1 MSTPERRRV
10 AILGGGAGA
19 MTGAYYLSCT
29 PERRARFDVTVYQM
43 GWRLGGKGANGRR
56 ADAADR
62 IEEHG
67 LHVWGGFYY
76 NAFRTMRACYQSL
89 GRPAGAPLATVT
101 DAFLP
106 APNVVWEEYVNGAW
120 RNWPVAVP
128 AIGGLPGED
137 GELPTPAAFFQMLI
151 GFVRDVIVTF
161 PHDAI
166 RNRAAAP
173 DESILSRVRHL
184 FGGIELPAAQAVDGS
199 ARSLIH
205 AAYALADAIRNGEA
219 PEGHQTVLT
228 LIEECWRWFASE
240 VMSEIAANDEARRL
254 YILADLAVA
263 MATGMVR
270 DHVLTRGF
278 TSIDDQDFAEWLTA
292 HGASTLAQRSA
303 PLRGFYDYFFA
314 YDQGDPAKPRMS
326 AAMGLYHLLRLV
338 FTYKQSLFF
347 KMASGMGDTVFG
359 PLFEV
364 CRRNGVRFEFFHEVR
379 ELTPDAS
386 ANRITAIH
394 LIRQVE
400 TKADYMPLRDVA
412 GLPSWPSE
420 PLYDQIRDD
429 QAARLRESGVD
440 LEDPWSGWDGG
451 VDVKLLEGRDF
462 DLVVLGIPVGA
473 HRMICRGLID
483 RLPEWRQMTEALQT
497 IQTGTLQ
504 LWWTRPMSRLGDTGK
519 MATGTA
525 YGQPLESWSDMS
537 HVLPLERWPGPER
550 PETVVYF
557 CGPMLTP
564 AVTPSSP
571 DPAFGAAQKAAAR
584 VTALRWCRQNLP
596 HLYPGAMAG
605 ADLDWNA
612 LAVVNGSAG
621 EARFDAQY
629 IRANYTPSERY
640 VLDLPGT
647 SQYRLDADGSGFD
660 NLLLAGDWV
669 FTGLGGAVESA
680 VIAGMQAAE
689 ALIGEPL
696 GIVGALVNPWSR
708 LPRFA
713 THR

>member
-1 MSTPERRRV
+1 VSAPGRQRV

-19 MTGAYYLSCT
+19 MTAAYYLSCT

-89 GRPAGAPLATVT
+89 GRTAGAPLATV
-101 DAFLP
+101 DEAFLP

-120 RNWPVAVP
+120 HNWPVVVP
-128 AIGGLPGED
+128 KIPGVPGED
-137 GELPTPAAFFQMLI
+137 GELPAPAAYFQMLV

-161 PHDAI
+161 PHEAI

-173 DESILSRVRHL
+173 NASIVSRIGHLLSGAEHL
-184 FGGIELPAAQAVDGS
+184 ATVSVDGSIRSLMHAAHALAGAVDGD
-199 ARSLIH
+199 
-205 AAYALADAIRNGEA
+205 AAAGNHETALA
-219 PEGHQTVLT
+219 
-228 LIEECWRWFASE
+228 LIEECWRWFDSE
-240 VMSEIAANDEARRL
+240 AMSAITAHDESRRL
-254 YILADLAVA
+254 YILADLAAA
-263 MATGMVR
+263 MAKGIVR
-270 DHVLTRGF
+270 DRIITRGF
-278 TSIDDQDFAEWLTA
+278 TVVDDQDFAAWLKT
-292 HGASTLAQRSA
+292 HGASTLALQSA

-314 YDQGDPAKPRMS
+314 YDHGDPAQPRMS

-386 ANRITAIH
+386 ANRIAAIR
-394 LIRQVE
+394 LARQVE
-400 TKADYMPLRDVA
+400 TKGGYAPLRNVA

-420 PLYDQIRDD
+420 PLYDQIQDD
-429 QAARLRESGVD
+429 QAARLRASGAD

-451 VDVKLLEGRDF
+451 VDIELREGRDF
-462 DLVVLGIPVGA
+462 DVVVLGIPVGA
-473 HRMICRGLID
+473 HRMICPGLIE

-497 IQTGTLQ
+497 IQTGALQ
-504 LWWTRPMSRLGDTGK
+504 LWWTRPMSQLGDTGK

-537 HVLPLERWPGPER
+537 HVLPLERWPGPDQ
-550 PETVVYF
+550 PKAVVYF

-564 AVTPSSP
+564 PVTPSGT
-571 DPAFGAAQKAAAR
+571 DPAFGASQKAAAR
-584 VTALRWCRQNLP
+584 VTALKWCRANLP

-612 LAVVNGSAG
+612 LAVANGSVG

-629 IRANYTPSERY
+629 VRANYTPSERY

-647 SQYRLDADGSGFD
+647 SQYRLEADRSGFD

-680 VIAGMQAAE
+680 VIAGMQAAQ

-696 GIVGALVNPWSR
+696 GVVGALASPWSQ
-708 LPRFA
+708 LPRFV
-713 THR
+713 TRR